1 MEIIG
6 IRDKIEAAKKK
17 AEKEYEEKQQAEWD
31 KKLADLDHGRHV
43 ELDDDEIEFI
53 LENMKND
60 FFGTVPNEE
69 KQSKWELV
77 MKIAGKLKASNK
89 EITEIDAVEPQPT
102 KRMASLCF
110 SAPYFISFDPE
121 ETKMIAELYYLSDYS
136 FVSALGTDVSFVFNI
151 SDIWRDGSK

>member
-31 KKLADLDHGRHV
+31 KKLYDLDHGWHV
-43 ELDDDEIEFI
+43 ELDDGEIDFI
-53 LENMKND
+53 KENMNSD
-60 FFGTVPNEE
+60 FFGTIPNEE

-77 MKIAGKLKASNK
+77 MKIAERLKASNK
-89 EITEIDAVEPQPT
+89 EISKIHAVEPQPT
-102 KRMASLCF
+102 KQMASLCF

-121 ETKMIAELYYLSDYS
+121 ETKMIAELYYLSDFS
-136 FVSALGTDVSFVFNI
+136 FVSALGTDVRFVFNI
-151 SDIWRDGSK
+151 SDIWADGRK